1 MVNEGHP
8 RDSRTGRFIQ
18 RAQGR
23 VVQMTEREDLRERVA
38 RLEIQMQHVSQKVD
52 AIQPK
57 MDVVHDILT
66 QARGVRWFVITLV
79 GVAAFFA
86 GKLGAIAPGLF
97 K

>member
-1 MVNEGHP
+1 MVDEGYEG
-8 RDSRTGRFIQ
+8 DGRADRARQ
-18 RAQGR
+18 RKARR
-23 VVQMTEREDLRERVA
+23 VVQKVSEAEMRERVA

-57 MDVVHDILT
+57 MDAVHEILT
-66 QARGVRWFVITLV
+66 QAKGVRWFVITLV

-86 GKLGAIAPGLF
+86 GKLGSIAPGLF